1 VTAET
6 SATNTKVAARP
17 RHARR
22 PSWPVAVLRTARP
35 RQWPKNL
42 LVFAAPLAGIGLG
55 RRDWLVYAFV
65 AAAAFGFASV
75 AVYFINDVADAERDR
90 RHPRKRHRPVAA
102 GDLPKR
108 HAVVLGAAAAL
119 AVVAA
124 LAALV
129 PAWRASRID
138 PCSALRYE

>member
-1 VTAET
+1 TT
-6 SATNTKVAARP
+6 LFRSQP

-42 LVFAAPLAGIGLG
+42 LVFAAPLAGATLG
-55 RRDWLVYAFV
+55 RPDGLAYALV

-90 RHPRKRHRPVAA
+90 DHPRKRHRPVAA
-102 GDLPKR
+102 GDLPKS
-108 HAVVLGAAAAL
+108 HAVVLGAVCAAAGL
-119 AVVAA
+119 AGGLAISEPLLTAA
-124 LAALV
+124 V
-129 PAWRASRID
+129 GT
-138 PCSALRYE
+138 